1 MCRSMA
7 TTSTRWQAAGALL
20 LVPLCGVFVA
30 QTHALP
36 AQSDGVS
43 LVTIARS
50 LRSAG
55 PVDASV
61 VALLNPDGM
70 RDLLW

>member
-1 MCRSMA
+1 M
-7 TTSTRWQAAGALL
+7 
-20 LVPLCGVFVA
+20 PLCGVFVA